1 MKLDQQTLS
10 ILWLVAVAAIFYFM
24 ILRPQ
29 QRRTRRHE
37 EMKRSLKVGDKVV
50 TVGGVHGTVKSI
62 GDDTMTL
69 QVSGNT
75 QIVYDKS
82 AIGRILSSP
91 KSEKDE

>member
-10 ILWLVAVAAIFYFM
+10 ILWIAAVAAIFYFM

-29 QRRTRRHE
+29 QQRTRRHE
-37 EMKRSLKVGDKVV
+37 DMKRSLKVGDKVV

-82 AIGRILSSP
+82 AIGRILSS
-91 KSEKDE
+91 KGEKDE